1 MFNVPTLLLLLFL
14 SREWHTRM
22 STQIKYLEMVPIVP
36 RLKVLARLLFMLEG
50 NMAMF
55 S

>member
-14 SREWHTRM
+14 SREWQTRM
-22 STQIKYLEMVPIVP
+22 RAQVKYLEMVPIVP
-36 RLKVLARLLFMLEG
+36 RLEVLARLLFMLEG